1 MQNRKPTPP
10 IIDSDGHVRET
21 DAEIIEYMSAGYR
34 SRRDAMLYFP
44 LVPHHGWRRSIP
56 AIKTSACRIGASG
69 RENWTTGTSPSPF
82 CSRRGSCTSARS
94 ATRLT
99 R

>member
-1 MQNRKPTPP
+1 MERRRLSPAKTKQT

-44 LVPHHGWRRSIP
+44 LVPHHG
-56 AIKTSACRIGASG
+56 
-69 RENWTTGTSPSPF
+69 
-82 CSRRGSCTSARS
+82 
-94 ATRLT
+94 
-99 R
+99 